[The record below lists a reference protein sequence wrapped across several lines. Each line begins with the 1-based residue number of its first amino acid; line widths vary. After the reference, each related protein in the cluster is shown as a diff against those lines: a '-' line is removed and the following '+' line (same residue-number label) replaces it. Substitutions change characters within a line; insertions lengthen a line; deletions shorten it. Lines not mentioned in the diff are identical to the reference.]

1 MPRHRLHLVE
11 HDHRC
16 VVAVPCLDS
25 LYENGYHARSAK
37 GGAVRLLKTRQVPAL
52 TGLTVD
58 QIRDW
63 TVRRGLIQPDI
74 PARKRGSEAK
84 FSWQTVLLLRLVVVL
99 RNRFHV
105 ELQAHRD
112 LLLEIRAL
120 LEGRSFIALWG
131 ERLAICGLR
140 RAELVRSLSDLH
152 EHEDVIILTLDRHLE
167 VLSREFGFQ
176 DTFRQLPL
184 FSVTH
189 AGDNE
194 VIEDQDVL
202 AKGIATWTR

>member
-1 MPRHRLHLVE
+1 M
-11 HDHRC
+11 
-16 VVAVPCLDS
+16 
-25 LYENGYHARSAK
+25 
-37 GGAVRLLKTRQVPAL
+37 RLLKTRQVPAL

-63 TVRRGLIQPDI
+63 TVRRGLIRPDI
-74 PARKRGSEAK
+74 PARKRGSEAQ
-84 FSWQTVLLLRLVVVL
+84 FSWQTVLVLRLAVVL

-112 LLLEIRAL
+112 LLLEVRAF

-140 RAELVRSLSDLH
+140 RAELVSSISDLD
-152 EHEDVIILTLDRHLE
+152 EHEDVIVLTLDRHLE

-184 FSVTH
+184 FSVTEVGGKE
-189 AGDNE
+189 ANE
-194 VIEDQDVL
+194 DRDGL
-202 AKGIATWTR
+202 AKGIAT